1 LSGSPPPPLSISR
14 WACPA
19 LLRRRRTMAAS
30 QHFHP
35 IEGRATAPI
44 RGLVNARFGDFP
56 SVREWLWFALQLLA
70 IAALQLGDDIIRGN
84 IDPPNV
90 HEAIRHAQEI
100 VHLEQAH
107 GFFVEPAWL
116 LWLRHAHALF
126 GLLSYDFMMHV
137 ADVVYALGQTLV
149 PLLLVLW
156 LFLRH
161 RSHFPRVRNVAFL
174 STLLALVGYE
184 LYPTAPPRL
193 TPGLVYH
200 HHLFHFPNTVQQVIG
215 DGKLNGIPVGYNAY
229 SAMPSLHIAWALIV
243 AGSIVLL
250 AHHRLVRLLAGLYPL
265 LMLFTVV
272 VSANHYLLDAA
283 GGALAAALATM
294 LALLFDAGGLYLR
307 RPRRTS
313 THLRFPAVTPT
324 QPVPVRAWREPP
336 LPHECTSMR

>member
-1 LSGSPPPPLSISR
+1 MSGSPPPPLSISR

-56 SVREWLWFALQLLA
+56 SAREWLRFALQLLA
-70 IAALQLGDDIIRGN
+70 IAALQLRDDIIRGN

-107 GFFVEPAWL
+107 GFFVEPAWQ
-116 LWLRHAHALF
+116 LWIRHAHALF
-126 GLLSYDFMMHV
+126 GFLSYDVVVHMT
-137 ADVVYALGQTLV
+137 DVIYALGQTLV

-161 RSHFPRVRNVAFL
+161 RSHFPRVRTVAFL

-200 HHLFHFPNTVQQVIG
+200 HHLFHFQNTLQQVIG
-215 DGKLNGIPVGYNAY
+215 DGELNGTPIGYNAY
-229 SAMPSLHIAWALIV
+229 SAMPSLHITWALIV

-250 AHHRLVRLLAGLYPL
+250 ARHRLVRLLAGLYPL

-272 VSANHYLLDAA
+272 VSANHYLLDVA
-283 GGALAAALATM
+283 GGALTAASAAI
-294 LALLFDAGGLYLR
+294 LALLFEAGSRYLR
-307 RPRRTS
+307 QTRRAT
-313 THLRFPAVTPT
+313 TRLEFPAMMRA
-324 QPVPVRAWREPP
+324 QPVPIIASRESLSPDP
-336 LPHECTSMR
+336 CTRR